1 MFIKDNLNWFSH
13 TNFYAYVNFAPD
25 YIHISHFRSFPPLFL
40 LLVLFVWYKWLDTKF
55 PAKTGRVI
63 AKKVIVD
70 SAVLG
75 MPLYSAFYLG
85 EFLKF

>member
-1 MFIKDNLNWFSH
+1 MFIKNNLNWFSQ
-13 TNFYAYVNFAPD
+13 TNFYVYVNIAPD
-25 YIHISHFRSFPPLFL
+25 YIHISVISPLF

-85 EFLKF
+85 KFLKF

>member
-1 MFIKDNLNWFSH
+1 MFIKNNLNWFSQ
-13 TNFYAYVNFAPD
+13 TNFYVYVNIAPD
-25 YIHISHFRSFPPLFL
+25 YIHISVISPLF